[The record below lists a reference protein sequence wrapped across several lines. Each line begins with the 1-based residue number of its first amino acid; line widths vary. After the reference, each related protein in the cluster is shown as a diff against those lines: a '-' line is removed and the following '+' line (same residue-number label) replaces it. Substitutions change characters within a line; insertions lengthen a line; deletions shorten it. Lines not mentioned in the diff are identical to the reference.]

1 MDIQNDTA
9 FVRSK
14 GGIMRFTKLHQWI
27 KNIEPN
33 IFKIGLSSFAV
44 KELGEIVYIDFLK
57 DGGENVKKEEPLA
70 EIESLKSVNYFQL
83 PFDIEIIE
91 INSDLQNDIS
101 DINKDPENTGWLFVV
116 KADENAVNDLLDEET
131 YRKFAI
137 AT

>member
-1 MDIQNDTA
+1 
-9 FVRSK
+9 
-14 GGIMRFTKLHQWI
+14 MRFTKLHQWI

-101 DINKDPENTGWLFVV
+101 VINKDPENTGWLFVV

>member
-1 MDIQNDTA
+1 
-9 FVRSK
+9 
-14 GGIMRFTKLHQWI
+14 MRFTKLHQWI

-91 INSDLQNDIS
+91 INSDLQNDFS
-101 DINKDPENTGWLFVV
+101 VINKDPENTGWLFVV

>member
-9 FVRSK
+9 FVRSN
-14 GGIMRFTKLHQWI
+14 GGIMRLTKLHQWI

-101 DINKDPENTGWLFVV
+101 VINKDPENTGWLFVV
-116 KADENAVNDLLDEET
+116 KADKNAVNDLLDEET